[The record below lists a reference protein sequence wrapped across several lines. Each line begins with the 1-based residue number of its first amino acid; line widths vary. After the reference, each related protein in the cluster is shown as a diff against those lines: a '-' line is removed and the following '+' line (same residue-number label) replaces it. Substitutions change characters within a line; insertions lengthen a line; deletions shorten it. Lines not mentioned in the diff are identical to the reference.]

1 MKITHR
7 LLIAL
12 ALSEEKTKLGQ
23 FSLMNYMVI
32 QDSFNTT
39 NEITEKGI
47 KREEGNW
54 WNLARVLEVAAGKC
68 SHPRA
73 AAVGRWAGRGPRSV
87 CAVWSKMKYE
97 VKRASFNLLALLAL
111 FSSSVCLKK
120 NFLLQQSASEPLAA
134 TFHLTVTICFP
145 YSCLKL

>member
-47 KREEGNW
+47 KREEGN
-54 WNLARVLEVAAGKC
+54 
-68 SHPRA
+68 
-73 AAVGRWAGRGPRSV
+73 
-87 CAVWSKMKYE
+87 
-97 VKRASFNLLALLAL
+97 
-111 FSSSVCLKK
+111 
-120 NFLLQQSASEPLAA
+120 
-134 TFHLTVTICFP
+134 
-145 YSCLKL
+145 